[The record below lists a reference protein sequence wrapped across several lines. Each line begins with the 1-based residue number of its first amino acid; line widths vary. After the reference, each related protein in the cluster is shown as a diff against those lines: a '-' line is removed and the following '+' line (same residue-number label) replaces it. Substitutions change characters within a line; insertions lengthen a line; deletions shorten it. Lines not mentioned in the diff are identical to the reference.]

1 MNVMGDMGFAMYY
14 GACNTFVSNNAE
26 FVLLCF
32 TFVGYSQ
39 SQSQGD
45 NKECYR

>member
-14 GACNTFVSNNAE
+14 GACNTFVNTNNEE

-32 TFVGYSQ
+32 TFVG
-39 SQSQGD
+39 D
-45 NKECYR
+45 NKECHR

>member
-32 TFVGYSQ
+32 TFVG
-39 SQSQGD
+39 D
-45 NKECYR
+45 NKECHR

>member
-1 MNVMGDMGFAMYY
+1 MNEIGDLGFAMYY

-32 TFVGYSQ
+32 TFTE
-39 SQSQGD
+39 
-45 NKECYR
+45 NTKACHR